1 MREEELIKELK
12 SGSEEAFTAL
22 YHIYSAKVYNFSRL
36 YIRSASEVEEIVQE
50 VFCKLWESRE
60 LLKVGEDFN
69 SYLFIITRN
78 LIFNQYRKSFN
89 EVNYKMMVIS
99 SASETYE
106 IEEELETAD
115 LKILI
120 SKLISLLTPRQQE
133 IFRLSREQHLSYK
146 EISDRLGISEKT
158 VEHHISNALKFI
170 RQNISLYS
178 LFVAF

>member
-1 MREEELIKELK
+1 
-12 SGSEEAFTAL
+12 
-22 YHIYSAKVYNFSRL
+22 
-36 YIRSASEVEEIVQE
+36 
-50 VFCKLWESRE
+50 
-60 LLKVGEDFN
+60 
-69 SYLFIITRN
+69 
-78 LIFNQYRKSFN
+78 
-89 EVNYKMMVIS
+89 MMVIS